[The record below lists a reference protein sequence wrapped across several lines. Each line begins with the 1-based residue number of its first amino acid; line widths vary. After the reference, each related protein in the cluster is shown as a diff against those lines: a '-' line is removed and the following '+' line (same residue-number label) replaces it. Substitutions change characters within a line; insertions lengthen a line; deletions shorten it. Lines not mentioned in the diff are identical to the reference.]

1 MEEKPLVS
9 VIIPTYNRPD
19 YLVQTI
25 KSVVGQTYSNIEI
38 IVVDDGT
45 SGNDNFLIC
54 EKFEKVS
61 YIKIENSGG
70 PAKPRNVGIKEAKGE
85 FIAFVDDDDI
95 WLPEKIEKQISI
107 LLSNLEFGLVHCPCQ
122 IIDEKGKETGQII
135 GRPGSPDV
143 KHGDVKMRMM
153 GNWTLMMPTP
163 LIRASVL
170 KKVGFFNEQIPPA
183 LEDVEFWT
191 RCSFYTKFYYID
203 EPLVKYRQHTG
214 NISRERN
221 KYVDM
226 PLYLMRIL
234 GEVLRLNIINKEQ
247 YKNLMNN
254 LCLSQLKYTNT
265 NPKRTL
271 RNLYI
276 IDSFWFINFRNVKLL
291 IKKIIL

>member
-1 MEEKPLVS
+1 
-9 VIIPTYNRPD
+9 
-19 YLVQTI
+19 
-25 KSVVGQTYSNIEI
+25 
-38 IVVDDGT
+38 
-45 SGNDNFLIC
+45 
-54 EKFEKVS
+54 
-61 YIKIENSGG
+61 
-70 PAKPRNVGIKEAKGE
+70 
-85 FIAFVDDDDI
+85 
-95 WLPEKIEKQISI
+95 
-107 LLSNLEFGLVHCPCQ
+107 
-122 IIDEKGKETGQII
+122 
-135 GRPGSPDV
+135 
-143 KHGDVKMRMM
+143 
-153 GNWTLMMPTP
+153 MMPTP